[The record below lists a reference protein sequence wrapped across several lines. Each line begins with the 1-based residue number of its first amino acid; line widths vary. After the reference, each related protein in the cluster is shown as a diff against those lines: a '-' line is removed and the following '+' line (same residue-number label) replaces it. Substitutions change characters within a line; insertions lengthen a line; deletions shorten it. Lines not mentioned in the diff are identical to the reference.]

1 MDDKFLTA
9 LGRICIAVV
18 CLPLHIIII
27 WLFNT
32 KQEYKKH
39 TAFKIMTFLGVADSL
54 HLIAQLMTASMVIW
68 HLHTHPI
75 FERISGAL
83 VLSTWDGMVGMIFVL
98 ALNRVVMV
106 TQLSMTVSGQKTFF
120 FALSSVIWVSY
131 ISIVGLHLTE
141 QGAVEFAIQHGC
153 YNYRNTPLNQYL
165 KRFEVYGILL
175 LLSLSLLCYFGIVV
189 WIAFVKNIRS
199 QHVRIEKR
207 EMRILAQGAVVF
219 VYMSLLRCVWAFGSS
234 WYRNQPVVVVVLAL
248 LSCFIGGIN
257 PLLYLCFNS
266 GLRAHFFAIFG
277 VRTAANGG
285 KSATVSVFHIFT
297 TRKEYRKYVAFKI
310 MTGLGI
316 IDVLHLTG
324 QFMAGCMIVFK
335 LDVGAVYE
343 RVTGCLL
350 MSMWCGM
357 TGMNFVLATNRVI
370 VLTQTKI
377 RIIRAETLFYVLSGI
392 AWSTYVSVICIH
404 LTDEAAIDYKLH
416 YKSSFGYRDT
426 TLNSYMMSIE
436 SGWIL
441 TTLLLSFVCYIGIV
455 LWLLFNKKLNVQH
468 VKIERRE
475 LRILAQAIIVFAYMG
490 ANRSIWQFALRLVIS
505 AAIYTDIMVVLS
517 CMIGMVNPLIYLYF
531 NSGVR
536 NQVLTFVGLKA
547 MASSESSTIRV
558 VTVKSLH
565 RISF

>member
-106 TQLSMTVSGQKTFF
+106 TQLSMT
-120 FALSSVIWVSY
+120 
-131 ISIVGLHLTE
+131 
-141 QGAVEFAIQHGC
+141 
-153 YNYRNTPLNQYL
+153 
-165 KRFEVYGILL
+165 
-175 LLSLSLLCYFGIVV
+175 
-189 WIAFVKNIRS
+189 
-199 QHVRIEKR
+199 
-207 EMRILAQGAVVF
+207 
-219 VYMSLLRCVWAFGSS
+219 
-234 WYRNQPVVVVVLAL
+234 
-248 LSCFIGGIN
+248 
-257 PLLYLCFNS
+257 
-266 GLRAHFFAIFG
+266 
-277 VRTAANGG
+277 
-285 KSATVSVFHIFT
+285 IFT